1 MPLRAVWAAV
11 PMLAPG
17 ATSSVAFSAQLSAG
31 SPFGRL
37 GLPSTPRALVCVWG
51 GVSEARNINCGGHAY
66 QAPGINIIRGDCTL
80 SPYYCKLRVAPK

>member
-37 GLPSTPRALVCVWG
+37 GLPSTPRALVCVG
-51 GVSEARNINCGGHAY
+51 GGGRRPPPGRGVIVWECVGGCGCFGGAKY
-66 QAPGINIIRGDCTL
+66 
-80 SPYYCKLRVAPK
+80 